1 MIKYR
6 NMTTINWIFL
16 SIIFIS
22 LLLYLIALIKKN
34 SLMAK
39 ISSAF
44 TIPFIALLNLSLLY
58 NYLPDSRHIILTTII
73 AMSLV
78 TISQILFLFENNIH
92 ARIAGRIAFILSTCV
107 WMEIYRA
114 TYYIYRL
121 PVWFLTLALIIYAG
135 IITWVL
141 ILSGKQKFYKDFIFI
156 IGLLIASGMHYSTL
170 AAFCMSPSLSS
181 ILLTLGTTLTLVFII
196 IYFLDFAKYHFKFR
210 KPLLFFIL
218 IASQSLIMFSNL
230 LLIKS

>member
-22 LLLYLIALIKKN
+22 LVLYLIALIKKN

-58 NYLPDSRHIILTTII
+58 YYLPDSRHIILTTII

-92 ARIAGRIAFILSTCV
+92 ARIAGRI
-107 WMEIYRA
+107 
-114 TYYIYRL
+114 